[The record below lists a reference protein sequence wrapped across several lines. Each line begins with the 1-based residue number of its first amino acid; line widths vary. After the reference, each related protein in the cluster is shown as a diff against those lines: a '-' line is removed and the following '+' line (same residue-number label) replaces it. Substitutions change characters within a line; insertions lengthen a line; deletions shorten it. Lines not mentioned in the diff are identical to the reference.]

1 MIIREALQNA
11 IRHADPKRVSVSLSS
26 DRRGLRVAI
35 EDDGRGFDLSIIDS
49 LNGQHYGLIGM
60 RERAERLKGQ
70 LLLTSSPGKGTQV
83 RLTVP
88 KIEHNFSHE

>member
-1 MIIREALQNA
+1 MSRKISGAVTPAAPKVAFAKERRRIAPRDRDVDEALLVA
-11 IRHADPKRVSVSLSS
+11 LAAGPGKAR
-26 DRRGLRVAI
+26 DRDGELRM
-35 EDDGRGFDLSIIDS
+35 
-49 LNGQHYGLIGM
+49 GM